1 MKAIT
6 HLLLSCLLAVL
17 CAACAAAPPHR
28 TEFEQSF
35 IGREW
40 TRVNPDETPYP
51 LSDRCKYLGG
61 YTLRRKQVELDGLS
75 IDYFDCE
82 GRELHLFGQSTGYLK
97 VRVIDALLLPR
108 LKAGERLMQPGE
120 CELNGN
126 NDTYFTALVHL
137 GERDEVNWKTGVRAA
152 WVPTPETGR
161 IEVLPT
167 RHVVC
172 WRPTP
177 P

>member
-1 MKAIT
+1 M
-6 HLLLSCLLAVL
+6 
-17 CAACAAAPPHR
+17 AAPPR

-40 TRVNPDETPYP
+40 IPESPSFVPYP
-51 LSDRCKYLGG
+51 LSDTCKYLGG
-61 YTLRRKQVELDGLS
+61 YDIRRKQRKLVGLS
-75 IDYFDCE
+75 IQYFSCN
-82 GRELHLFGQSTGYLK
+82 GRELQLFSQAIGEDKLK
-97 VRVIDALLLPR
+97 VIDAVLLPR
-108 LKAGERLMQPGE
+108 LKPGERLMQPGE

-126 NDTYFTALVHL
+126 NDTYFTALAHL
-137 GERDEVNWKTGVRAA
+137 GRHNKVDWKTGVRAA
-152 WVPTPETGR
+152 WVPAPETGK
-161 IEVLPT
+161 IEAMPI

>member
-1 MKAIT
+1 MSSRNRLA
-6 HLLLSCLLAVL
+6 LAGLFACL
-17 CAACAAAPPHR
+17 CSACVAAPPR
-28 TEFEQSF
+28 TAFEQGF
-35 IGREW
+35 IGEEW
-40 TRVNPDETPYP
+40 IPGNPDVDQYP
-51 LSDRCKYLGG
+51 LSEQCKYQGG
-61 YTLRRKQVELDGLS
+61 YDIRRKQIKLEGYS
-75 IDYFDCE
+75 IQYFSCN
-82 GRELHLFGQSTGYLK
+82 GRELQLFAQAVDGHKL
-97 VRVIDALLLPR
+97 RVIDALLLPK